1 MANLDP
7 KQAFEQLK
15 NLYQSLDRRQKL
27 LGAALLLVT
36 IGGLVALIFLN
47 TQPEYRVLYKGLT
60 QEDAAEIVSW
70 LQKEKVPYRLVD
82 GGATI
87 KVPADRVYEVR
98 LALARSGLPRGGG
111 PGFELFDRTS
121 LGTTEFVQHLNY
133 QRALQGELAR
143 TISELEAVEEAR
155 VHLATPKES
164 LFIEEQKE
172 PTAAV
177 VLKLKRGASL
187 SRQEVKGIVHLVSHA
202 VPGLKP
208 ENITVVDSSGKVLYQ
223 AEDPQEQLTQKQVAY
238 QKTLENYYR
247 QKIETML
254 AEVLGPGRAIARVAV
269 DLDFDKEVF
278 SEEAFDPDAAAIRS
292 EQLTNELKTAKEEGG
307 VPGVKGALDKKIE
320 GNLGAASQG
329 IQYQKST
336 AIKNYEISRVSRHR
350 EATPGRIKR
359 LSVAVLIDGT
369 YQEVTAEDGKGK
381 IKKYVPRSPEEMA
394 QFEKIV
400 KGAIGYDPD
409 RGDRVEVVNVPFSM
423 EEERALP
430 PLWLDVAHRLAK
442 PFLNLVLIVLF
453 FVIVVRP
460 LLKSFLRRVEPEPV
474 PAEGPQAIEGEAP
487 EEIETEEP
495 AALPR
500 DLAISIVH
508 SQPERAAILVRK
520 WLAEEMAEEG
530 QEKAQ
535 QKAQQKA

>member
-7 KQAFEQLK
+7 KQALEQLK
-15 NLYQSLDRRQKL
+15 GLYQSLDRRQKI

-36 IGGLVALIFLN
+36 IGGLVALIFLTN
-47 TQPEYRVLYKGLT
+47 QPEYRVLYKGLA
-60 QEDAAEIVSW
+60 QEDAAEIISW
-70 LQKEKVPYRLVD
+70 LKKEKVPYRLAD

-87 KVPADRVYEVR
+87 KVPADRVYELR
-98 LALARSGLPRGGG
+98 LQLASSGLPRGGG
-111 PGFELFDRTS
+111 PGFELFDRRS

-164 LFIEEQKE
+164 LFIEEEKE

-208 ENITVVDSSGKVLYQ
+208 ENVTVVDSTGKVLYQ
-223 AEDPQEQLTQKQVAY
+223 AENPEEQLTQRQVAY
-238 QKTLENYYR
+238 RKTLENYYC
-247 QKIETML
+247 QKIESML
-254 AEVLGPGRAIARVAV
+254 SEVLGPGKAIARVSV
-269 DLDFDKEVF
+269 DLDFDREIV
-278 SEEAFDPDAAAIRS
+278 SQEAYDPDAAAIRS
-292 EQLTNELKTAKEEGG
+292 EQLTSETKVNQTEGG
-307 VPGVKGALDKKIE
+307 VPGVKGALDKKLE
-320 GNLGAASQG
+320 GNLGAKG
-329 IQYQKST
+329 GETRYQKSS
-336 AIKNYEISRVSRHR
+336 AIKNYEISRVSRKR
-350 EATPGRIKR
+350 EVRPGRIKR
-359 LSVAVLIDGT
+359 VSVAVLIDGT
-369 YQEVTAEDGKGK
+369 YEEVPAEDGKGK
-381 IKKYVPRSPEEMA
+381 VKKYVPRSLEELA

-409 RGDRVEVVNVPFSM
+409 RGDRVEVVSVPFQM
-423 EEERALP
+423 EEERKAATP
-430 PLWLDVAHRLAK
+430 MWLEVAHRLSR
-442 PFLNLVLIVLF
+442 PLLNLVLIVLF

-460 LLKSFLRRVEPEPV
+460 LLKSFLKRMEPEPL
-474 PAEGPQAIEGEAP
+474 PAEGPQALEGEGP
-487 EEIETEEP
+487 EEIESEEP
-495 AALPR
+495 TALPR

-520 WLAEEMAEEG
+520 WLAEEMIEEAL
-530 QEKAQ
+530 EKETKK
-535 QKAQQKA
+535 KA